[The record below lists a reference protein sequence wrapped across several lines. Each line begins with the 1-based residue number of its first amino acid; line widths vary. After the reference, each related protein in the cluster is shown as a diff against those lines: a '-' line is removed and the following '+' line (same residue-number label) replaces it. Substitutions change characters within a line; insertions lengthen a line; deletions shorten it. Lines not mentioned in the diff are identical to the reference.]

1 MKKYNEDFTTIP
13 SDITRAID
21 MAVARLNCTPI
32 MICRLTNHPEDD
44 YLYAVIGQYNTPHQI
59 YGKAYC
65 VWTANVSRN
74 AERADL
80 HYGSYGVS
88 FKNAL
93 KIVDDK
99 IRDLNKEEE
108 E

>member
-1 MKKYNEDFTTIP
+1 MNKYTEDFTNIGT
-13 SDITRAID
+13 DVTEMITK
-21 MAVARLNCTPI
+21 AVEGLDCTPVL
-32 MICRLTNHPEDD
+32 ICRLTNHPEDD
-44 YLYAVIGQYNTPHQI
+44 YLYAVIGQYTNPHPM

-65 VWTANVSRN
+65 VWTANVSRR

-99 IRDLNKEEE
+99 IRDLNKEAL
-108 E
+108 